1 MASLVG
7 ASAPYGMKAIR
18 HIKAGNTTGLP
29 PQPTARQAKR
39 KQDAII
45 YFHEKVDPILGDCIT
60 HLLLEQPVDVIK
72 GMIEFLNA
80 WDTRKVENVKAEKLP
95 SLKPRK
101 ELKLYLATTIG
112 PVVGKLANRVAAKQP
127 EDVKAFMIKELESMT
142 LEDALLP
149 TATTAPPSSTAAPTT
164 TQVSEK
170 IPASATASASTSE
183 RVISSKAERRTMQ
196 LAVFGIN
203 NAGKSTIVNMLQ
215 GKLDPKM
222 KPTVGFR
229 PIPMSIGEDMVVKF
243 YDLGGGKRIRDI
255 WSQYYHDVHGIIYV
269 VDSTVAESAET
280 VKETIEVFQQTL
292 DSPFLKGK
300 PLLILA
306 NKQDLPN
313 AKSPTTWQ
321 TLLPIPFDYHNQLF
335 VRGCS
340 AFIPEDVNPEAYQA
354 DPNIEAAI
362 DTICNAVL
370 SNYEVINERV
380 KQDSAV
386 KAQEEARKRIEKERR
401 VLRNK
406 IATAFIEHMSPEY
419 IAENHLEPDKNN
431 IFDVEEG
438 VNFLVGEI
446 GEELSPVGQKVAAMV
461 GYQRLA
467 LQICGALKA
476 PISKKKTPMT
486 WDEIYTLVSELR
498 DELGLPKI

>member
-7 ASAPYGMKAIR
+7 ASSPYGMKAIR
-18 HIKAGNTTGLP
+18 QIKAGNTTGLP

-60 HLLLEQPVDVIK
+60 HLLLEQPSDVLH
-72 GMIEFLNA
+72 GMRSFLA
-80 WDTRKVENVKAEKLP
+80 SWDTTKVENVKSESLP

-101 ELKLYLATTIG
+101 ELKLYLATMIA
-112 PVVGKLANRVAAKQP
+112 PIVGKLANRVASKQP
-127 EDVKAFMIKELESMT
+127 EDVRAFMMKELENMT
-142 LEDALLP
+142 IEDALLP
-149 TATTAPPSSTAAPTT
+149 AVVEGRSTTVVPTVPSSSKPTT
-164 TQVSEK
+164 V
-170 IPASATASASTSE
+170 ASSSASTSE
-183 RVISSKAERRTMQ
+183 KIIESKDKSQSMQ
-196 LAVFGIN
+196 IAVFGIN

-229 PIPMSIGEDMVVKF
+229 PISMSIGEEMVVKF

-255 WSQYYHDVHGIIYV
+255 WSQYYHDVHAIIYV
-269 VDSTVAESAET
+269 VDSTVADNADN

-313 AKSPTTWQ
+313 AKSPTSWQ
-321 TLLPIPFDYHNQLF
+321 TLLPIPFDYHGQLF
-335 VRGCS
+335 VQGCS
-340 AFIPEDVNPEAYQA
+340 AYIPEDFDPLTYQP
-354 DPNIEAAI
+354 DPNIEAAV
-362 DTICNAVL
+362 DRICQAVL
-370 SNYEVINERV
+370 ENYEVLNGRV
-380 KQDSAV
+380 KRDSAI

-406 IATAFIEHMSPEY
+406 MATAFIEQISPDY
-419 IAENHLEPDKNN
+419 ITENHIEPDKNN

-446 GEELSPVGQKVAAMV
+446 GEELGEIGSKVAAMV

-467 LQICGALKA
+467 LQIVGALKA

-486 WDEIYTLVSELR
+486 WNEIYVLISELR
-498 DELGLPKI
+498 DELGLAKM

>member
-7 ASAPYGMKAIR
+7 ATAPYGMKAIR
-18 HIKAGNTTGLP
+18 QMKAGNTTGLP

-60 HLLLEQPVDVIK
+60 HLLLDQPADVIK
-72 GMIEFLNA
+72 GMIEFLVG
-80 WDTRKVENVKAEKLP
+80 WDTTKTENVKTEKLP

-101 ELKLYLATTIG
+101 ELKLYLATAIG

-127 EDVKAFMIKELESMT
+127 EDVKAFLIKELESMT
-142 LEDALLP
+142 MEDALLP
-149 TATTAPPSSTAAPTT
+149 HVTTTAPGAAAGPSSAKEPATATAPTST
-164 TQVSEK
+164 K
-170 IPASATASASTSE
+170 IVEAPVQ
-183 RVISSKAERRTMQ
+183 RQTMQ
-196 LAVFGIN
+196 IAVFGIN

-229 PIPMSIGEDMVVKF
+229 PIPMSIGEDMLVKF

-255 WSQYYHDVHGIIYV
+255 WSQYYHDVHAIIYV
-269 VDSTVAESAET
+269 VDSTVADSAES
-280 VKETIEVFQQTL
+280 VKETIDVFQQTL

-313 AKSPTTWQ
+313 AKSPSTWQ
-321 TLLPIPFDYHNQLF
+321 TLLPIPFEYHGQLF

-340 AFIPEDVNPEAYQA
+340 AFIPEDVNSETYQA

-362 DTICNAVL
+362 DTICQAVL
-370 SNYEVINERV
+370 SNYNVLNERV
-380 KQDSAV
+380 KRDSAV

-406 IATAFIEHMSPEY
+406 IATAFIEHMPAEY
-419 IAENHLEPDKNN
+419 IAENHIEPDKNN
-431 IFDVEEG
+431 IFDVHEG
-438 VNFLVGEI
+438 VGFLVGEI
-446 GEELSPVGQKVAAMV
+446 GEELNEIGHKVAAMV

-467 LQICGALKA
+467 LQIVGALKA

-498 DELGLPKI
+498 DELGLPKL